1 MRWLLAIGGI
11 MLVAMT
17 WPASLTL
24 AQSGVISGPPQIIKP
39 DAGGPGAVGP
49 GAQRADGV
57 WIAVAAGL
65 DGSGRRV
72 AVGYSG
78 LQRSQFEAEDAAI
91 KQCNRFA
98 QGFACQAPYALSGGC
113 LYIVPGD
120 RPGGSASWGRGAT
133 RQAALDEC
141 RRGGHNCPANKVLG
155 GCVPRR

>member
-17 WPASLTL
+17 WPVARTL
-24 AQSGVISGPPQIIKP
+24 AQSGVISGPPQIQP
-39 DAGGPGAVGP
+39 GEAGPSAVGP
-49 GAQRADGV
+49 RPEGPGL
-57 WIAVAAGL
+57 WIAVAAGF

-78 LQRSQFEAEDAAI
+78 HQRSRFEAEDAAI

-98 QGFACQAPYALSGGC
+98 QGFACQAPYAISGGC

-120 RPGGSASWGRGAT
+120 RQGGNASWGRGAT
-133 RQAALDEC
+133 KQAALDEC
-141 RRGGHNCPANKVLG
+141 RRGGFNCPSNKLLG
-155 GCVPRR
+155 GCVPRNN